1 MYKVTLW
8 LSFIMIFVIPWENA
22 FDITGVGTVSKALGL
37 LVAIF
42 WAATVLVTGR
52 LRKPHPFHLVVYL
65 FIVWNI
71 ASAFWSIDVDATVDR
86 IQTYLQLLV
95 LVIILW
101 DLYTTPETVRAGLQ
115 AYILG
120 AYVSIASMFANYLTS
135 RGGDPIRYTATGFN
149 DNDLGLILALGIP
162 VAWYLANSGSNGRM
176 SRVLRLVNYTYIP
189 AVGLAIL
196 LTASRGSFVA
206 TMPAFLFVLLSLTWF
221 KLRVRVLLF
230 VLLVGS
236 FLVIQP
242 LVPHYSI
249 ERLATTGSS
258 VAEGDLTGR
267 VEIWHQGW
275 AALSE
280 HPLLGVGSGA
290 FRSAVESGKVAHNVF
305 VSILVE
311 VGPLGLLLFVTLLV
325 IAFYQALQQPKWEA
339 GLWLTVL
346 LVWTLGATV
355 HTWEQRKQTWLFL
368 SMVIVA
374 TSLFVPSD
382 ESVTNVTPQRKTPPL
397 KARKT
402 EEALLE

>member
-1 MYKVTLW
+1 MYRVTLW

-22 FDITGVGTVSKALGL
+22 LNIPGVGTASKALGL

-52 LRKPHPFHLVVYL
+52 LRKPNLFHWVVFL
-65 FIVWNI
+65 FILWNI
-71 ASAFWSIDVDATVDR
+71 ASAFWSIDVDATLDR
-86 IQTYLQLLV
+86 IQTYFQLLI

-101 DLYTTPETVRAGLQ
+101 DLYTTPDFVRAGLQ
-115 AYILG
+115 AYVLG
-120 AYVSIASMFANYLTS
+120 AYVSIVSMFANYLNS
-135 RGGDPIRYTATGFN
+135 SVGDPIRYTAAGFN

-162 VAWYLANSGSNGRM
+162 VAWYLANSESTGRM
-176 SRVLRLVNYTYIP
+176 SRVLRLVNYAYIP
-189 AVGLAIL
+189 AAGLAIL

-206 TMPAFLFVLLSLTWF
+206 TLPAFLFVLLSLTWL

-230 VLLVGS
+230 VVLVGS

-249 ERLATTGSS
+249 DRLATTGSS
-258 VAEGDLTGR
+258 IAEGDLTGR
-267 VEIWHQGW
+267 VEIWRQGW
-275 AALSE
+275 DALSE
-280 HPLLGVGSGA
+280 HSFFGVGSGA
-290 FRSAVESGKVAHNVF
+290 FRTAVESGKVAHNVF

-311 VGPLGLLLFVTLLV
+311 VGPIGLGLFVTLLV
-325 IAFYQALQQPKWEA
+325 IAVYQALQQPKWEA
-339 GLWLTVL
+339 GLWLTIL

-374 TSLFVPSD
+374 TGLSAPRD
-382 ESVTNVTPQRKTPPL
+382 ESVTSLTPQKKLPPVKT
-397 KARKT
+397 RKT
-402 EEALLE
+402 EEAFLE